1 MGLVMDLYFR
11 FMVIQRSWSYTPL
24 IISDEGIKVKFV
36 RYILVD
42 TYQIQARMLIIPK
55 AHNPTYKE

>member
-1 MGLVMDLYFR
+1 
-11 FMVIQRSWSYTPL
+11 MVIQRSWSYTPL

-42 TYQIQARMLIIPK
+42 TYQIQASMLIIPK
-55 AHNPTYKE
+55 AHNPLTKKKTYKF